1 MNCRL
6 NSFSGLA
13 TPWHGRLAR
22 AFERK
27 RNHAKERF
35 ALAHGRDA
43 RATILL
49 TVLLLI
55 GCMPKNPPR
64 GPIGYFG
71 PTEPMPMVLAQIR
84 ANNAP
89 VRTLWTRHD
98 FEATVYDESHKSHFV
113 SGDGTLLFRKPRDL
127 RIDGNKDIAGN
138 IFQLGSNSEQFW
150 AKVAAGTDTLWVG
163 QYKNVGKPCMKEM
176 PVRPDLI
183 MEVLGVTDVP
193 ENLLADP
200 APVMRFN
207 NDTDTYMILW
217 LARGSTQFNPVKE
230 IFYDRVTKLPT
241 LVLVFGKDG
250 RVALSAKLSKHK
262 PIEMPSYS
270 GQLPKIATHYEL
282 FFPETKTKLIFDL
295 RDISIMHNGVPADR
309 SFRFP
314 APPEGFKVE
323 HVDEDCGP

>member
-1 MNCRL
+1 MPRCI
-6 NSFSGLA
+6 LA
-13 TPWHGRLAR
+13 A
-22 AFERK
+22 
-27 RNHAKERF
+27 
-35 ALAHGRDA
+35 
-43 RATILL
+43 
-49 TVLLLI
+49 LLI
-55 GCMPKNPPR
+55 AGCAPKNPPR

-71 PTEPMPMVLAQIR
+71 PTDPLPVVLAQIR

-89 VRTLWTRHD
+89 IRSLWTRHD
-98 FEATVYDESHKSHFV
+98 FEATVYDEQKKSHFV

-138 IFQLGSNSEQFW
+138 IFQLGSNGDQFW

-163 QYKNVGKPCMKEM
+163 QYKNAGKPCMKDM

-200 APVMRFN
+200 TPVMRFN

-217 LARGSTQFNPVKE
+217 VARGSTQLNPVKE

-241 LVLVFGKDG
+241 LVLVFGNDG

-262 PIEMPSYS
+262 PVETTSA
-270 GQLPKIATHYEL
+270 KIATHYEL

-295 RDISIMHNGVPADR
+295 RDISTSHNGVPADR

-314 APPEGFKVE
+314 AIPEGFKVE
-323 HVDEDCGP
+323 HVDEACGP